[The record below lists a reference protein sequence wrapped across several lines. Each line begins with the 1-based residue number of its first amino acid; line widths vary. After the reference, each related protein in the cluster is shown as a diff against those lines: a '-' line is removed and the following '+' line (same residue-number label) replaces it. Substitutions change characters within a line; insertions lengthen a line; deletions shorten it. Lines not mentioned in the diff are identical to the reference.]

1 MGSIVIERDYSRN
14 WLGFIGCRQWV
25 SSIRWDYEPLIHAA
39 FGALIGADQRNDVS
53 VNQRLP
59 LRRRLGHNCCR
70 RRFAASGFGSDYA
83 LRWTPP
89 ETCRRLNQSLPVYA
103 KRFAGGHSDGKRF
116 SCAPPL
122 LIRRASQAAFNRA
135 FATLAVLACAAVMA
149 AIYAPV
155 ARLDAP
161 DAFAIKDAQIVTGA
175 GKTIAKGTV
184 VFRKGLITDVGESVK
199 IPADARVID
208 GAGMTVYPGLIDAYT
223 SLGLAAPSQA
233 QAPAGGAGGGGRQA
247 AIAPTQRRG
256 PPSPARAG
264 DPSLAAADQV
274 KPGASFEDPR
284 SVGVTSALSSPR
296 QGIFAG
302 QSALINLAGDEGSK
316 PVLRAPIALTVQFS
330 GGGGFGGG
338 YPGSLMGTV
347 AYIRQSFYDAIRY
360 RDEVDRYNRI
370 KRGVNRPEHDKR
382 LAALQPALKGD
393 LPVLFVANSDGDI
406 RRALMI
412 ADEFKLKP
420 IIAGAMYGYRVADM
434 LKSKNVPVILSVDFP
449 RRPADVPEDEE
460 ETLRALRQ
468 RAETPRG
475 AAKLAQAGVK
485 FAFTSGSLRPQD
497 FIANVQKA
505 VENGLSKD
513 EALRALTINAAEIF
527 GASDQ
532 LGTIEVGKFANLVV
546 ASGDILAKDTRSTR
560 FIDGEQIEDE
570 EADAPPARRAGGDGR
585 GPTGGAT
592 VDPRGMVLVVQSPG
606 ATLPLS
612 LLCQRTANNWAEL
625 WALRWDPSQSKADG

>member
-1 MGSIVIERDYSRN
+1 MAETFRAR
-14 WLGFIGCRQWV
+14 R
-25 SSIRWDYEPLIHAA
+25 SSSARATTL
-39 FGALIGADQRNDVS
+39 
-53 VNQRLP
+53 
-59 LRRRLGHNCCR
+59 
-70 RRFAASGFGSDYA
+70 
-83 LRWTPP
+83 
-89 ETCRRLNQSLPVYA
+89 
-103 KRFAGGHSDGKRF
+103 KRA
-116 SCAPPL
+116 C
-122 LIRRASQAAFNRA
+122 
-135 FATLAVLACAAVMA
+135 ATLAFLAAASLVVFT
-149 AIYAPV
+149 YAPV

-161 DAFAIKDAQIVTGA
+161 DAFAIKDAQIVTGT

-184 VFRKGLITDVGESVK
+184 VFRNGLITDVGESVK

-208 GAGMTVYPGLIDAYT
+208 GAGMTVYPGLIDGYT
-223 SLGLAAPSQA
+223 SLGLAAPAQA
-233 QAPAGGAGGGGRQA
+233 QAPAGGGRQA
-247 AIAPTQRRG
+247 AVAAAAAGAQ
-256 PPSPARAG
+256 PSPEARLG

-302 QSALINLAGDEGSK
+302 QSALINLAGEEASK
-316 PVLRAPIALTVQFS
+316 LVLRAPVALTVQFS
-330 GGGGFGGG
+330 TGGGFGGG

-420 IIAGAMYGYRVADM
+420 MIAGAMYGYRVADM
-434 LKSKNVPVILSVDFP
+434 LKAKSVPVILSVDFP
-449 RRPADVPEDEE
+449 KRSADLPDDED
-460 ETLRALRQ
+460 ETLRVLRQ
-468 RAETPRG
+468 RAETPKG
-475 AAKLAQAGVK
+475 AAKLAQAGVR

-527 GASDQ
+527 GAADQ
-532 LGTIEVGKFANLVV
+532 LGTIEVGKIANLVV
-546 ASGDILAKDTRSTR
+546 ASGDLLAKDTKVRHV
-560 FIDGEQIEDE
+560 FIDGDQIELKKPDV
-570 EADAPPARRAGGDGR
+570 APARGGMGGGR
-585 GPTGGAT
+585 PGGPPSAPA
-592 VDPRGMVLVVQSPG
+592 VDPSGTWSLVVQSPQGDIG
-606 ATLPLS
+606 AQLTLTKDGEQIGGTLGTPMGNVALKS
-612 LLCQRTANNWAEL
+612 GRVTGNQIRLTATVEMGG
-625 WALRWDPSQSKADG
+625 QSIDAIISGTIEGDSMRGTMAMGAMGSFEFTGTRPR

>member
-1 MGSIVIERDYSRN
+1 MPNILQEATAMAETFRARRER
-14 WLGFIGCRQWV
+14 
-25 SSIRWDYEPLIHAA
+25 SSFARGTPFKHA
-39 FGALIGADQRNDVS
+39 
-53 VNQRLP
+53 
-59 LRRRLGHNCCR
+59 C
-70 RRFAASGFGSDYA
+70 
-83 LRWTPP
+83 
-89 ETCRRLNQSLPVYA
+89 
-103 KRFAGGHSDGKRF
+103 
-116 SCAPPL
+116 
-122 LIRRASQAAFNRA
+122 
-135 FATLAVLACAAVMA
+135 ATLGVLGCAALLVFTH
-149 AIYAPV
+149 APV

-208 GAGMTVYPGLIDAYT
+208 GAGMIVYPGLIDGYT
-223 SLGLAAPSQA
+223 SLGLAAPAQA
-233 QAPAGGAGGGGRQA
+233 QAPAGGGGGGRQA
-247 AIAPTQRRG
+247 AIAAAAAGAQ
-256 PPSPARAG
+256 PSPEARLG

-274 KPGASFEDPR
+274 KPGTSFEDPR
-284 SVGVTSALSSPR
+284 SVGVTAALSSPR

-302 QSALINLAGDEGSK
+302 QSALINLAGEEASK
-316 PVLRAPIALTVQFS
+316 LVLRTPVALTVQFS
-330 GGGGFGGG
+330 AGGGFGGG

-382 LAALQPALKGD
+382 LAALQPALRGE

-420 IIAGAMYGYRVADM
+420 IIAGAMYGYRVADI
-434 LKSKNVPVILSVDFP
+434 LKAKNVPVILSVDFP
-449 RRPADVPEDEE
+449 KRAADLPDDED

-468 RAETPRG
+468 RAETPKG

-527 GASDQ
+527 GVADQ
-532 LGTIEVGKFANLVV
+532 LGTIEVGKIANLVV
-546 ASGDILAKDTRSTR
+546 VSGDLLAKDTKVKHV
-560 FIDGEQIEDE
+560 FIDGDQIELKKP
-570 EADAPPARRAGGDGR
+570 DAAPARGGGMGGGR
-585 GPTGGAT
+585 PGGPPSGPA
-592 VDPRGMVLVVQSPG
+592 VDPSGTWSLVVQSPQGDIG
-606 ATLPLS
+606 AQLTLTKDGEQIGGTLGTPMGNVAIKSGLVTGNQIR
-612 LLCQRTANNWAEL
+612 LTATV
-625 WALRWDPSQSKADG
+625 DMGGQSIDAIISGTIEGDSMRGTMVMGAMGSFEFTGTRAH